1 MTERRGGSDVANGTE
16 TIAVKQ
22 QGDEN
27 LYKLYGYKW
36 FSSASDSDMT
46 ITLARIVDENNNVI
60 CFEKFFYERYGIF
73 FLNISHF
80 FRIFSFKHQYINKIN
95 ET

>member
-60 CFEKFFYERYGIF
+60 CFEKFFYGRYGIF

-80 FRIFSFKHQYINKIN
+80 LRKIF
-95 ET
+95 